1 MPAGMGNF
9 TPKMNYQAP
18 CARYQSGVE
27 IEGQRVCRM
36 CGGDACALANGVEVG
51 IESDG
56 VCGVTRVH
64 LQN

>member
-18 CARYQSGVE
+18 CAQYQSGVE

-36 CGGDACALANGVEVG
+36 CGGDACALANGWRWGSRVTVCVG
-51 IESDG
+51 
-56 VCGVTRVH
+56 
-64 LQN
+64 